1 MALAMALAMAMALA
15 VAMAMA
21 NCYNLFKENIMK
33 KITETTLKK
42 WNACEEGFDRFDEL
56 FPKGAD
62 LQTVSRRLIED
73 GHPSWD
79 DWLWIKCKAD
89 NDYVDQTSVT
99 AGYRGTATAGYSG
112 TATAGDSGTATAGDR
127 GAATAGYRGTAT
139 AGYGGTATTGYG
151 GTATAGD
158 RGTATA
164 GYDGTATAG
173 YGGVIVIEYHNGEDY
188 VKKCAEVDGG
198 KIKANTPYQ
207 IDDGEFREVV

>member
-1 MALAMALAMAMALA
+1 MTTEAIQTI
-15 VAMAMA
+15 
-21 NCYNLFKENIMK
+21 KE
-33 KITETTLKK
+33 ITETTLKK
-42 WNACEEGFDRFDEL
+42 WGACEEGFDRFDEL

-62 LQTVSRRLIED
+62 LQTVSRGLIED
-73 GHPSWD
+73 GHPSWN

-99 AGYRGTATAGYSG
+99 AGY
-112 TATAGDSGTATAGDR
+112 SGTATAGDR
-127 GAATAGYRGTAT
+127 GTAAAGYGGTATAGYRGTAT
-139 AGYGGTATTGYG
+139 AGDDGTVTAGYGGTATAGDGGTVTAGYGGTATTGYN

-164 GYDGTATAG
+164 GYGGTATAG

-207 IDDGEFREVV
+207 IVDGEFREVV

>member
-1 MALAMALAMAMALA
+1 MTTEAIQTI
-15 VAMAMA
+15 
-21 NCYNLFKENIMK
+21 KE
-33 KITETTLKK
+33 ITETTLKK
-42 WNACEEGFDRFDEL
+42 WGACEEGFDRFDEL

-62 LQTVSRRLIED
+62 LQTASRGLIED
-73 GHPSWD
+73 GHPSWN

-99 AGYRGTATAGYSG
+99 AGYS
-112 TATAGDSGTATAGDR
+112 
-127 GAATAGYRGTAT
+127 
-139 AGYGGTATTGYG
+139 

-158 RGTATA
+158 RGTAAA
-164 GYDGTATAG
+164 GYGGTATAG

-207 IDDGEFREVV
+207 IVDGEFREVV